1 MFSHDDILTPL
12 AVTVI
17 IDTHIRDPELNEF
30 CSQAEHLINL
40 FSLPTLSN
48 KDLRKWF
55 NDNLEGIRGKLNGP
69 RKNTFILR
77 ALTRFTDDL
86 HVENLY
92 DAMVSI
98 SVSDQEYRRE
108 ESELIKSAASIWGYR
123 RPPIKVVD

>member
-17 IDTHIRDPELNEF
+17 IDTHIRDLELNEF
-30 CSQAEHLINL
+30 CSQAEHLIEL
-40 FSLPTLSN
+40 FSLPKLSD
-48 KDLRKWF
+48 KALRDWF
-55 NDNLEGIRGKLNGP
+55 NTNLEEIKGKLESP

-77 ALTRFTDDL
+77 TLTRFKDDL
-86 HVENLY
+86 HVENIF

-98 SVSDQEYRRE
+98 SVSDEEYKRE